1 MKIFITLCLMLCV
14 NVCIA
19 QSLAF
24 KFVAFGDTRGTSTS
38 DPINLTV
45 LPEIANEIV
54 RQQASFTI
62 VVGDLAYVGSQP
74 FFMNW
79 KDIMSP
85 VYDAHIPVYPVLGN
99 HDANDV
105 TSYLYLFGPDLPMNG
120 PTNEKQ
126 RTFFVQYYNTLIV
139 GMDNYVTSA
148 RVNQTWLNAVFATN
162 TLPHVFVFA
171 HQPAFKVNHADC
183 MDDYPSNRDVF
194 WQSLINEGAKI
205 YFCGHDHM
213 YDRLQAGGIYQMI
226 VGMGGAPLHT
236 GTYPYN
242 GNNSSWNPVNKS
254 HAAAF
259 GYVLVTVDM
268 MDVTVEFWR
277 RQSANVYTATDRW
290 NYTITNVV
298 IQPPSNLRF

>member
-1 MKIFITLCLMLCV
+1 MFCL
-14 NVCIA
+14 NVGA

-24 KFVAFGDTRGTSTS
+24 KFVAMGDTRGTSTS

-54 RQQASFTI
+54 RQQAAFTI

-99 HDANDV
+99 HDANDL
-105 TSYLYLFGPDLPMNG
+105 TSYLYLFGPDIPMNG
-120 PTNEKQ
+120 PAGEIQ
-126 RTFFVQYYNTLIV
+126 RTYFVQYYNTLIV
-139 GMDNYVTSA
+139 GMDNYVTPA
-148 RVNQTWLNAVFATN
+148 RVNQAWLNAVFATN

-171 HQPAFKVNHADC
+171 HQPAFKMNHTDC
-183 MDDYPSNRDVF
+183 MDDYPANRDAF
-194 WQSLINEGAKI
+194 WQSLINEGSKI
-205 YFCGHDHM
+205 YFCGHDHF
-213 YDRLQAGGIYQMI
+213 YDRLQAGGIYQMC

-236 GTYPYN
+236 TYSYN
-242 GNNSSWNPVNKS
+242 GSNSSWNPVNKS

-268 MDVTVEFWR
+268 LDVTVEFWR
-277 RQSANVYTATDRW
+277 RQSAGVYTATDVW
-290 NYTITNVV
+290 SYTLAAPKPS
-298 IQPPSNLRF
+298 PPSKLKVL